1 MIFVRTRLL
10 KATGLCITLFAV
22 AALSV
27 QGFFP
32 GLPQRVWAVAV
43 TPNQLKPIYAV
54 ETGEKKVA
62 ISFDAAWGAEFTPR
76 ILEIMKRYGLKT
88 TFFLVGF
95 WVDKYPDM
103 VKRIAAEG
111 HEVQN
116 HSTTHP
122 HSNQLTED
130 KIVEELITTG
140 NKIKELTAQEPFLFR
155 PPFGEYS
162 NKVINAATRAGYMT
176 IQWDVDSLDWKETS
190 ADEIAKRVLKQVK
203 PGSIVLFH
211 NNGEH
216 TTEALVPIIE
226 KLISDGYTIVPV
238 SQLVY
243 RERYTIDP
251 VTGIQHPSR

>member
-1 MIFVRTRLL
+1 MLFIKTRLL
-10 KATGLCITLFAV
+10 RTTGLCLTAVLLLALMVQVLFP
-22 AALSV
+22 
-27 QGFFP
+27 Q
-32 GLPQRVWAVAV
+32 LPQRVWSVVVA
-43 TPNQLKPIYAV
+43 PNQLKPIYAV
-54 ETGEKKVA
+54 ATNEKKVA
-62 ISFDAAWGAEFTPR
+62 ISFDAAWGAEFTPQ
-76 ILEIMKRYGLKT
+76 ILEIMKRYDLKT

-95 WVDKYPDM
+95 WVDKYPEM

-130 KIVEELITTG
+130 KIVEELTITG
-140 NKIKELTAQEPFLFR
+140 NKIKELTGTEPFLFR

-162 NKVINAATRAGYMT
+162 NKVITAATRAGYMT

-190 ADEIAKRVLKQVK
+190 ADEIAKRVLRQVK

-216 TTEALVPIIE
+216 TTKALIPIIE
-226 KLISDGYTIVPV
+226 KLLADGYSIVPI

-243 RERYTIDP
+243 RENYTIDP